1 MSEEIKTQLE
11 ALECAVTGVNDV
23 INLLEDIKHL
33 HSKVNTKT
41 EETLNKLS
49 SVDEKI
55 AEINAIRDKLL
66 TNMNSFTDEINAL
79 KEENADFEKRIA
91 QLENLVSTIETS
103 QIHTVTAYEK
113 NAGAEQE
120 NTTKTVIS
128 SESSALYQ
136 FFASRNCE
144 VIDKRQNDGPL
155 WILGEKEK
163 LQPIIEEAKKEF
175 GNLSFKYGDKGS
187 RATKHKPGWYISDK
201 R

>member
-91 QLENLVSTIETS
+91 QFAETL
-103 QIHTVTAYEK
+103 
-113 NAGAEQE
+113 
-120 NTTKTVIS
+120 
-128 SESSALYQ
+128 ALP
-136 FFASRNCE
+136 RRMM
-144 VIDKRQNDGPL
+144 KRG
-155 WILGEKEK
+155 
-163 LQPIIEEAKKEF
+163 
-175 GNLSFKYGDKGS
+175 
-187 RATKHKPGWYISDK
+187 K
-201 R
+201 RF